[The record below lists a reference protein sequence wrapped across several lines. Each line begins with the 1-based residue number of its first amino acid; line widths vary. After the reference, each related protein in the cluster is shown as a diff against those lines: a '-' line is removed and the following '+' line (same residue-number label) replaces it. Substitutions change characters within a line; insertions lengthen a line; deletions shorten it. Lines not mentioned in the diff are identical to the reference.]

1 VAGPV
6 TEPSVQF
13 TTDPSPPTSGEPI
26 TLTATVNP
34 APASGAVTFTVDG
47 RPLPCGSDPHAEL
60 DTAGHASCQTM
71 FTVPAE
77 VQVVAR
83 FSGSGR
89 FLPSSTERTVRVADG
104 FQPTRVQVSTA
115 VPHPDVSQPY
125 ALVVKVVAENQDGS
139 MSPAYGGTA
148 VIYDAAG
155 NQVGSR
161 VGLQP
166 DGTALLPD
174 LVSPDTGPVEAR
186 YTGGA
191 GLQPS
196 VSTRFTATADNPD
209 IIPPLVKLTG
219 PYTGSVVKG
228 DLVIKA
234 QVSDNDQVSQVDAV
248 VVSSPGG
255 TLDGQTLSELTPVAE
270 GYQARFDSRTM
281 PDGSYQLV
289 VVATDPADNSSTS
302 QIVTFAVDNHVP
314 QVTLEVPGT
323 PVAGPVPMLVRAS
336 DGNVAPQVT
345 LTQMRAPLSSDPA
358 VVNAL
363 GPVPIDVTSG
373 AQLVS

>member
-1 VAGPV
+1 
-6 TEPSVQF
+6 
-13 TTDPSPPTSGEPI
+13 
-26 TLTATVNP
+26 
-34 APASGAVTFTVDG
+34 
-47 RPLPCGSDPHAEL
+47 
-60 DTAGHASCQTM
+60 
-71 FTVPAE
+71 
-77 VQVVAR
+77 
-83 FSGSGR
+83 
-89 FLPSSTERTVRVADG
+89 
-104 FQPTRVQVSTA
+104 
-115 VPHPDVSQPY
+115 VSQPY

-234 QVSDNDQVSQVDAV
+234 QVSDNDQVSRLTLW
-248 VVSSPGG
+248 SSPH
-255 TLDGQTLSELTPVAE
+255 Q
-270 GYQARFDSRTM
+270 
-281 PDGSYQLV
+281 
-289 VVATDPADNSSTS
+289 
-302 QIVTFAVDNHVP
+302 
-314 QVTLEVPGT
+314 
-323 PVAGPVPMLVRAS
+323 
-336 DGNVAPQVT
+336 VAPWT
-345 LTQMRAPLSSDPA
+345 ARRYPSSHLSPRATRPGSIPAPCLTEATSSSWSP
-358 VVNAL
+358 
-363 GPVPIDVTSG
+363 PTRPTTRPRHRS
-373 AQLVS
+373 